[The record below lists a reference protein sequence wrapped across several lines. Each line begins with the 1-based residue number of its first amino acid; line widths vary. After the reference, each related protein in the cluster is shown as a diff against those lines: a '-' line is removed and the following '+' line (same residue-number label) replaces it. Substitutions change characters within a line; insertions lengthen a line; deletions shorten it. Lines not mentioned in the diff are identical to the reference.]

1 MFFWWCRGVLV
12 VFFFF
17 FNFYFIIIISFP
29 PPLIEQDRLVQFLGD
44 LIKFFLWVFTLGIC
58 AIHCFLT
65 QFLFLSKIIPEVH
78 VPDGWNFYQNRDKN
92 YLFFLRCWVLYKQI
106 LCHTVSDLQQPLCY
120 FQSVKSYLISSCS
133 YVVVCGNIT
142 LESVTTF
149 LQDFLLQDTGKV
161 CTEILFL
168 GE

>member
-92 YLFFLRCWVLYKQI
+92 YLFFFVAGFCTSR